1 MIGEKTFTLR
11 SLDLDRDLEA
21 VTRIINRC
29 NEAEGDP
36 SRHSPEEIRIFL
48 SGPDYYPQTDAW
60 VARADDGQTVA
71 FGEFMLAREAG
82 RVWADCAV
90 DPDYRGRG
98 IGRALIQAAEP
109 RILERGTTE
118 LAPHL
123 PIYINRAVGELDKAG
138 SALLESEGYHY
149 IRTFFTMLIDF
160 DGPITPDPLPEGLEL
175 RPFDEA
181 LHTRAV
187 YDADMEAFA
196 DHWGFVPSPYEDWA
210 HYMLKSPLYDPTAW
224 LIAWDGDQ
232 VAGLAINRAFGE
244 GDPDQAYVHILAV
257 RRPWRRR
264 GLGAALLRQTFA
276 LYQGRG
282 YKRVSLGVDSSSK
295 TNAVALYE
303 RVGMRVTERRL
314 AYRKI
319 LRGTE
324 ADIKD

>member
-1 MIGEKTFTLR
+1 MIGEKIFTLHAF
-11 SLDLDRDLEA
+11 DLERDLEA

-29 NEAEGDP
+29 NEAEGDQN
-36 SRHSPEEIRIFL
+36 RHSPEEMRVFL
-48 SGPDYYPQTDAW
+48 TVPDYHPQLDAW
-60 VARADDGQTVA
+60 VARAEDGQVVA
-71 FGEFMLAREAG
+71 FGDFVLAREAG
-82 RVWADCAV
+82 RVWGDCAV

-98 IGRALIQAAEP
+98 IGTALIRTAEP
-109 RILERGTTE
+109 RILERA
-118 LAPHL
+118 LAEVAPEL
-123 PIYINRAVGELDKAG
+123 PIYINRAVGALDPTG
-138 SALLESEGYHY
+138 GALLEAEGYHH
-149 IRTFFTMLIDF
+149 IRTFYTMLIDF
-160 DGPITPDPLPEGLEL
+160 DGPITPDPLPQGLEL

-181 LHTRAV
+181 LHGRAV

-196 DHWGFVPSPYEDWA
+196 DHWGFVPSPFEDWA
-210 HYMLKSPLYDPTAW
+210 HYMIKSPLYDPTAW

-232 VAGLAINRAFGE
+232 IAGMALNRAFGE
-244 GDPDQAYVHILAV
+244 GDPEQGYVHILAV

-264 GLGAALLRQTFA
+264 GLGAALLQQTFA

-282 YKRVSLGVDSSSK
+282 YKRVSLGVDASSK

-319 LRGTE
+319 LRGTQ